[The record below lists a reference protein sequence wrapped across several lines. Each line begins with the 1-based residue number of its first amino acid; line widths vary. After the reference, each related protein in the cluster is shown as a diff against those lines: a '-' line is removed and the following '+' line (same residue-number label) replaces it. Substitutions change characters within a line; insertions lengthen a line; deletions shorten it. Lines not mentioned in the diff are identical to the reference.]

1 MVSSNYQGSRV
12 GFVLS
17 EPSPGQDVPAD
28 DMVPVPVEAL
38 HSMKA
43 YMRNLEH
50 AVQVLGQ
57 ANPDLLRKVM
67 AGAA

>member
-17 EPSPGQDVPAD
+17 DPSPGQDVPAD
-28 DMVPVPVEAL
+28 DMVPVPAEAL
-38 HSMKA
+38 HSMQA

-50 AVQVLGQ
+50 AVQVLGN
-57 ANPDLLRKVM
+57 ANPDLLRKIM